1 MAASRYVE
9 AAGHAAPERLAG
21 RLKARLQYADINE
34 LEVDGASALITT
46 VLDDCATIPKER
58 GETPQTIP
66 GRVYVDRSDIAYLQE
81 IS

>member
-1 MAASRYVE
+1 MNRLVKKMVRRRYGVN
-9 AAGHAAPERLAG
+9 
-21 RLKARLQYADINE
+21 LKGGEGIFSG
-34 LEVDGASALITT
+34 VLIEHDRDLF
-46 VLDDCATIPKER
+46 VFDDCATIPKER